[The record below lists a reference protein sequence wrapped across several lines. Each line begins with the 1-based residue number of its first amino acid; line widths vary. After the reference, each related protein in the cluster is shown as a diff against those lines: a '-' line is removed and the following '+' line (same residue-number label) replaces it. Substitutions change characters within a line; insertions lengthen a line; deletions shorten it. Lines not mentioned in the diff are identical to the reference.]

1 MTYLEAGIE
10 VLKLIEM
17 NGYEA
22 FFVGGFVRDHILGV
36 TSNDIDITTN
46 ALPNQIDNIFKVV
59 NTGIKYNCVTIIY
72 EGYSFET
79 TTYRIEGAYLDN
91 RHPQYIVGK
100 TLSDDLKRRDFT
112 INAMAMDKDLNVI
125 DLFGGLDDLKNKV
138 IRTVYEPQKRFT
150 EDALRMLRAAYFAAK
165 LGFKIETNTL
175 TGMRKCSY
183 LVQNLSNDRVSW
195 ELEKLINS
203 PHAEIGISYLI
214 ESNIA
219 PYLFNF
225 KNGIFLFK
233 EKKLDKV
240 SWPVFLGISYF
251 NEPDEL
257 QKIHLKSNLNN
268 QVTLSIKL
276 AKENPKNEFS
286 RLTLF
291 EYGLATI
298 QIANMINVI
307 LFNSKD
313 KAKHIDSEYQN
324 LPIHSISEL
333 AINGQDVIENVV
345 IKDNRMISEILQ
357 EIKRL
362 VLIEKVDNKKECILK
377 YIKKHY

>member
-1 MTYLEAGIE
+1 
-10 VLKLIEM
+10 
-17 NGYEA
+17 
-22 FFVGGFVRDHILGV
+22 
-36 TSNDIDITTN
+36 
-46 ALPNQIDNIFKVV
+46 
-59 NTGIKYNCVTIIY
+59 
-72 EGYSFET
+72 
-79 TTYRIEGAYLDN
+79 
-91 RHPQYIVGK
+91 
-100 TLSDDLKRRDFT
+100 
-112 INAMAMDKDLNVI
+112 MAMDKDLNVI

-268 QVTLSIKL
+268 QVTLAIKL